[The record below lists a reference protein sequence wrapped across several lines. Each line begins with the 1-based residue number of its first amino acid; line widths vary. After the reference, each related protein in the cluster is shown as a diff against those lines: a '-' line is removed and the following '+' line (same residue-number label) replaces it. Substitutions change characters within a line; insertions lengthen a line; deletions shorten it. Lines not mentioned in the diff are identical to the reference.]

1 MDYRRRVVDDE
12 LDVLLGGGVR
22 ALAVEGA
29 KGVGKTWTARRR
41 AGTVHALDEP
51 AQRQLAEADP
61 QRLAEGEPPILID
74 EWQRVPASWDV
85 VRRAVDASDTSGRFL
100 LTGSASPAQPPTHSG
115 AGRIVTVR
123 MRPFTLAERDVATPT
138 VSLEALFDGSAE
150 IGGETDVGLE
160 VYAREIVRSGFPA
173 LRASSDERV
182 LRAELDGYITRIVE
196 RDFVESGHPVRR
208 PQVLRRWLHAYAAA
222 TATTASY
229 EKIREAA
236 SSGQNLPAVTTVIPY
251 RDTLQS
257 LWVIDE
263 VPGWRPSG
271 TPLRRLVERPKHHLV
286 DPALAARLLNVGT
299 QGLLQGRT
307 TEAPAPRDGLLLGML
322 FESLVT
328 QSVRVYAQ
336 HCEAQL
342 HHLRLKGGDREI
354 DLIVERHDGRLLALE
369 VKLGTTVGD
378 DDVRHL
384 RWLRE
389 QLGADLADVAVITA
403 GSYAFR
409 RRDGVAVIPAAL
421 LGP

>member
-1 MDYRRRVVDDE
+1 M
-12 LDVLLGGGVR
+12 LLGGGVR
-22 ALAVEGA
+22 ALAIEGA

-41 AGTVHALDEP
+41 AATVHALDEP

-85 VRRAVDASDTSGRFL
+85 VRRAVDAADTSGRFL

-123 MRPFTLAERDVATPT
+123 MRPFTLAERNLATPT
-138 VSLEALFDGSAE
+138 VSLEALFDGAAE

-160 VYAREIVRSGFPA
+160 VYAREIVRSGFPD
-173 LRASSDERV
+173 LRASTNERV

-286 DPALAARLLNVGT
+286 DPALAARLLNVSV

-342 HHLRLKGGDREI
+342 HHLRLKGGEREI
-354 DLIVERHDGRLLALE
+354 DLVVERHDGRLLALE

-378 DDVRHL
+378 EDVRHL
-384 RWLRE
+384 RWLRD
-389 QLGADLADVAVITA
+389 QLGAELADVAVITA
-403 GSYAFR
+403 GSHAFR

-421 LGP
+421 FGP